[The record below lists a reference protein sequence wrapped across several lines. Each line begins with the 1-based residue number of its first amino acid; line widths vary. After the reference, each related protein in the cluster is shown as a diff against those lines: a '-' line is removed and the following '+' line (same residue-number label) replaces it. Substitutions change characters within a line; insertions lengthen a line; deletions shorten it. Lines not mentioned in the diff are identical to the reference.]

1 MANICC
7 DDVIFYTEGNPEGL
21 YDLWEDLETYII
33 LNQNPDLCWI
43 GNLFSHK
50 KIDSTGISLR
60 GNVSYMEWNDTY
72 ILLSLET
79 AWTPLYEAYQA
90 IAAAYHVPFVINDNV
105 DIALKVDADGVH
117 VGQSDME
124 AGKVREKLG
133 PDKIIGVSCKNVEQ
147 ALLAKKHGADYLG
160 VGAMYPTGTKKDAT
174 AVTPEALS
182 EVCQAV
188 DIPVVAIG
196 GINKDRL
203 EPLKGTGVDGV
214 AVVSAIFA
222 AEDIEK
228 ATRELKEAVR
238 EIL

>member
-90 IAAAYHVPFVINDNV
+90 IAAAYHVPFVM
-105 DIALKVDADGVH
+105 
-117 VGQSDME
+117 QSIEPGERIYYNTDE
-124 AGKVREKLG
+124 AHLFFPDRYCVRLYEESLLTPCGLIIGEKLEDG
-133 PDKIIGVSCKNVEQ
+133 EPFETETDVLERFRDCG
-147 ALLAKKHGADYLG
+147 
-160 VGAMYPTGTKKDAT
+160 YPAAT
-174 AVTPEALS
+174 
-182 EVCQAV
+182 
-188 DIPVVAIG
+188 
-196 GINKDRL
+196 
-203 EPLKGTGVDGV
+203 
-214 AVVSAIFA
+214 
-222 AEDIEK
+222 
-228 ATRELKEAVR
+228 LKELELIRWLSDPFGISSSLCQKLQQIFYFCKGSLKSICIHSCFIHVL
-238 EIL
+238 IPPFLK

>member
-90 IAAAYHVPFVINDNV
+90 IAAAYHVPFVMQSIEPGERIYYNTDEAHLFFPDRYCV
-105 DIALKVDADGVH
+105 RLYEEIAARSTRSSSIIC
-117 VGQSDME
+117 QSL
-124 AGKVREKLG
+124 RLFSSNC
-133 PDKIIGVSCKNVEQ
+133 PRI
-147 ALLAKKHGADYLG
+147 
-160 VGAMYPTGTKKDAT
+160 
-174 AVTPEALS
+174 LS
-182 EVCQAV
+182 NSLHS
-188 DIPVVAIG
+188 IPI
-196 GINKDRL
+196 
-203 EPLKGTGVDGV
+203 
-214 AVVSAIFA
+214 SSSFS
-222 AEDIEK
+222 
-228 ATRELKEAVR
+228 
-238 EIL
+238 